1 MDSKKKSAR
10 IAGLLYLLLAITGG
24 FGIMY
29 IPSSIQ
35 VTGDATATANNIVTS
50 EFTFRLSMISNLVS
64 SVLYIFLALAL
75 GRLFKEVDAKY
86 VKLMLSLV
94 IIAVPIG
101 IVNVINLI
109 AAQSLAGGTDF
120 LGTFEQ
126 EQRNDLALFFLNLY
140 NRGLSLAGIFWGL
153 WLYPFGMLV
162 IKSKFIPKI
171 IGILLIIGCFAYVLD
186 SFLTLLLP
194 EYRKILADYLMIPLA
209 IGEFSIIFWLLIK
222 GVKNT

>member
-194 EYRKILADYLMIPLA
+194 EYRKMLADYLMIPLA

>member
-162 IKSKFIPKI
+162 INSKFIPKI

>member
-1 MDSKKKSAR
+1 MNSKKKNAR

-50 EFTFRLSMISNLVS
+50 EFTFRLSIISNLVS
-64 SVLYIFLALAL
+64 SVLYIFLALSL
-75 GRLFKEVDAKY
+75 GKLFKEVDAKY

-101 IVNVINLI
+101 IYNVINLI
-109 AAQSLAGGTDF
+109 TAQSLAGGTDF

-126 EQRNDLALFFLNLY
+126 EQRNDLALFFLHLY
-140 NRGLSLAGIFWGL
+140 NSGLSLAGIFWGL

-222 GVKNT
+222 GVK